1 MFQVVVCPPFRAKP
15 LLEPLLIYLTE
26 SKTFVLADIW
36 LNNWVAWQA
45 AVMASERLPLLAAG
59 TSEVDT
65 SLSYGSD
72 GYWTDS
78 GTTRGHRR
86 NKRPSFGKLSII
98 DSNDN
103 TEESGGVKMGRTLGL
118 GTAIMLMISCCCG
131 TGIFV
136 SPVGVTQS
144 VGSVGLTLCVWA
156 FCGVFSMVLAL
167 CYAELGTA
175 IPVAGGD
182 YAYIQTLLG
191 PFPAF
196 LCLWMLVVLV
206 APAAATIMGL
216 AVAEYLAGMLDLD
229 CHTWIVLLVAFLTM
243 CKYREVSNIRSTK
256 SQHFNVSRL
265 VLQLSLPN
273 PLKLGVKS
281 RMKM

>member
-1 MFQVVVCPPFRAKP
+1 
-15 LLEPLLIYLTE
+15 
-26 SKTFVLADIW
+26 
-36 LNNWVAWQA
+36 
-45 AVMASERLPLLAAG
+45 MASERLPLLAAG

-65 SLSYGSD
+65 NLSYGSD

-78 GTTRGHRR
+78 GTARGHRR

-98 DSNDN
+98 ESNGSKEQN
-103 TEESGGVKMGRTLGL
+103 GGVKMGRTLGL

-243 CKYREVSNIRSTK
+243 CKYMMTSSNGNIFRVTGHLCGEFIGPRWIPNTKAMQWRGALMFSFICVWINGWVNNREAGDLRRKRAHYDFVVMI
-256 SQHFNVSRL
+256 
-265 VLQLSLPN
+265 
-273 PLKLGVKS
+273 
-281 RMKM
+281 